1 MELTKAKKVF
11 LLAILCLPFFS
22 NFSASASSS
31 DAEKWIIT
39 PQKFSGKAEYQEL
52 VPKLILESLP
62 ENISRDITL
71 EEQEAQWEENY
82 RAKSKELISKLSKL
96 QTEKD
101 QLFFKSSDKNSK
113 KKELAQIEAKIN
125 DAYKEIEKHEQEY
138 LSLFQFEEQS
148 KIIEISDKFVDSDF
162 LSTEESNTKK
172 IDAVLSGNVIEQN
185 GFLFIKSKITI
196 LPLEYFEETESF
208 EGIFSMEASAVG
220 NYSEIQDMTME
231 IAQNFL
237 SFLMNK
243 DKIQVSVQV
252 FPEEIKSNV
261 TITIDG
267 TIYKNQVENL
277 ALQQGEHSFSVEAPG
292 YETRNFTNI
301 FEDSGKTYNYSVYL
315 TPIQETD
322 VELLAQ
328 LDIPPNAEINT
339 DEIGLY
345 VGGIK
350 HSLSFE
356 DEQLKANFLA
366 TKFPIFG
373 EFTVPLVT
381 GSEEDAQ
388 YASTFFRITGSSMKP
403 VTIKTES
410 STDLIEKA
418 RKRMYTSYG
427 ILLSTLPFSF
437 YADGRLT
444 DVVNAINSGVYN
456 DEMYEKYLN
465 WRTAYKI
472 SIGTS
477 LVAGINM
484 IIQLGRYIY
493 TANTVLPQN

>member
-1 MELTKAKKVF
+1 ME
-11 LLAILCLPFFS
+11 S
-22 NFSASASSS
+22 
-31 DAEKWIIT
+31 
-39 PQKFSGKAEYQEL
+39 
-52 VPKLILESLP
+52 
-62 ENISRDITL
+62 
-71 EEQEAQWEENY
+71 
-82 RAKSKELISKLSKL
+82 
-96 QTEKD
+96 
-101 QLFFKSSDKNSK
+101 
-113 KKELAQIEAKIN
+113 
-125 DAYKEIEKHEQEY
+125 
-138 LSLFQFEEQS
+138 
-148 KIIEISDKFVDSDF
+148 
-162 LSTEESNTKK
+162 
-172 IDAVLSGNVIEQN
+172 
-185 GFLFIKSKITI
+185 
-196 LPLEYFEETESF
+196 
-208 EGIFSMEASAVG
+208 SAVG

-231 IAQNFL
+231 IAQSFL

-243 DKIQVSVQV
+243 DKIQVSVLV
-252 FPEEIKSNV
+252 FPEDVSNV

-267 TIYKNQVENL
+267 IIYKNQVESL

-301 FEDSGKTYNYSVYL
+301 FEDSGKSYNYSVTL
-315 TPIQETD
+315 SPIQETD

-328 LDIPPNAEINT
+328 LDIPSNAEISP

-350 HSLSFE
+350 HSITFD
-356 DEQLKANFLA
+356 DEQLKSTFLA

-381 GSEEDAQ
+381 ASEEDAQ

-403 VTIKTES
+403 VIIKTES

-444 DVVNAINSGVYN
+444 DVVNTINSGVYN
-456 DEMYEKYLN
+456 KEMYERYLN

>member
-172 IDAVLSGNVIEQN
+172 IDAVLSGNV
-185 GFLFIKSKITI
+185 
-196 LPLEYFEETESF
+196 
-208 EGIFSMEASAVG
+208 
-220 NYSEIQDMTME
+220 SEIQDMTME